1 MYRMAQRIFSQPA
14 TAKEDAPVR
23 HATALGFKL
32 AVYLVIFGVSMPIF
46 GLTALPRS
54 MILAAFHTL
63 VLWLA
68 DLIVLPRF
76 GNMVAT
82 LSDFAL
88 LVLGSFLVLGA
99 MIAVP
104 NPMGLLMAILLS
116 TAFEWWFHRWLRAFA
131 IVA

>member
-1 MYRMAQRIFSQPA
+1 MYGMAERIFSLQA

-32 AVYLVIFGVSMPIF
+32 AVYLVIFGVTMPIY

-63 VLWLA
+63 LLWLA
-68 DLIVLPRF
+68 DLVILPRF
-76 GNMVAT
+76 GNMVTT
-82 LSDFAL
+82 LADFAV

-99 MIAVP
+99 MLAVP
-104 NPMGLLMAILLS
+104 RPMGLLMALLLS
-116 TAFEWWFHRWLRAFA
+116 TAFEWWFHRWLRSFT
-131 IVA
+131 ILE